1 MKSGSTSQLG
11 GSSIPQRLVLRPIVL
26 IAGAVVLVAAAV
38 ALYRA
43 VHEDAAPGPELGSQ
57 RAASPTD
64 LSATAASPTERKPVL
79 PPTLPE
85 APSAQSSPDEPG
97 PAESRA
103 AGFATQA
110 ARRKLTQAKVE
121 KYVREAYPAWLRAHP
136 GEMCPHQL
144 IELNE
149 YTGDSD
155 AKDAWGHPIKMLCGD
170 HWGGKKH
177 IEVIA
182 LGRDAQ
188 LGTDD
193 DIRAEQ

>member
-1 MKSGSTSQLG
+1 MKSGSTS
-11 GSSIPQRLVLRPIVL
+11 PPRRTVRLHILLV
-26 IAGAVVLVAAAV
+26 AGAVMLVIV
-38 ALYRA
+38 GGALLRS
-43 VHEDAAPGPELGSQ
+43 VQEDAEPGGKIAGE
-57 RAASPTD
+57 
-64 LSATAASPTERKPVL
+64 SAGEPAASPTERGPD
-79 PPTLPE
+79 PRPTLPE
-85 APSAQSSPDEPG
+85 SH
-97 PAESRA
+97 PAEARSAELGPVAARA
-103 AGFATQA
+103 SGFATQA
-110 ARRKLTQAKVE
+110 ARRKFTQTKVE

-136 GEMCPHQL
+136 GEDCPHEL
-144 IELNE
+144 AELNE

-155 AKDAWGHPIKMLCGD
+155 ARDAWGHPIKLLCGD